1 MSREGAAR
9 AARRHASRIG
19 RCLAAVH
26 LALYATLAFSPPA
39 AAAEPDLVH
48 AVQAGET
55 LYGLAEQ
62 YTGRSDRWHLLQQ
75 HNGIADPYR
84 IEPGTRVRI
93 PAALLVFAP
102 SFATVSYVTGE
113 VRQFAAQDAPAQP
126 VEAGA
131 RLSEGT
137 RIEVGSDG
145 YLRLALSDGSVVRV
159 PANSTV
165 RLAGVRRQQA
175 LQANETL
182 IQLDAGRVDVS
193 AQPLRGGSG
202 RFEIRTPLAV
212 ASVRGTEFGVA
223 IQPDAGV
230 TGEVTHGAVDLKGS
244 ARSSGPRGGREQ
256 RLQAGEGARVSQA
269 GTVGPVRQ
277 LPAAPE
283 LATLP
288 ATITDADFV
297 RLPLPAVPGVAAYRV
312 RIAKD
317 AAMEQVVRNGVFETG
332 ELRFAGLDDGDY
344 TVGARGVDA
353 EGLTGLESTRAIRVK
368 ARPVAPLSQGP
379 APGERVVGSTVE
391 FSCAQPAGIRRFRL
405 QVASD
410 ASFKDLRM
418 DDAELQ
424 ECRRSAQLPA
434 GRYYWR
440 VASVGLTP
448 DGKTDQGPFSGGRRF
463 DVAEPPPVPPPPK
476 FGDADGALQLYWS
489 ALPGYRYRVEVARDG
504 GFVELVQAETH
515 SEAFL
520 RLKALPPGTYYVR
533 MQAIAP
539 EGDAGA
545 FSVPQAVRIGPV
557 VRDASGSAV
566 HDGDGRPIGR
576 Q

>member
-9 AARRHASRIG
+9 AARLHASCIG
-19 RCLAAVH
+19 RCVAAAL
-26 LALYATLAFSPPA
+26 LALVFSSPPA
-39 AAAEPDLVH
+39 VAAEPDLVH

-62 YTGRSDRWHLLQQ
+62 YTGRSDRWPLLQQ
-75 HNGIADPYR
+75 HNRIADPHR
-84 IEPGTRVRI
+84 IEPGTHVRI

-102 SFATVSYVTGE
+102 SFATVAYVTGE
-113 VRQFAAQDAPAQP
+113 VHQFAAQDMQPQP
-126 VEAGA
+126 VQAGD
-131 RLSEGT
+131 RLPEGT
-137 RIEVGSDG
+137 RIEVGTDG

-165 RLAGVRRQQA
+165 RLAGVRRQET

-193 AQPLRGGSG
+193 AQPLRGAAG

-230 TGEVTHGAVDLKGS
+230 TGEVTHGAVDLKGR
-244 ARSSGPRGGREQ
+244 ARSSGPRGSREQ
-256 RLQAGEGARVSQA
+256 RLQAGEGARVSRA
-269 GTVGPVRQ
+269 GTVGAVRR
-277 LPAAPE
+277 LPEAPE
-283 LATLP
+283 LETLP

-297 RLPLPAVPGVAAYRV
+297 RLPLPSAPGVAAYRV
-312 RIAKD
+312 RIARD
-317 AAMEQVVRNGVFETG
+317 AAMEQVVRNGVFEAG

-344 TVGARGVDA
+344 TLGARGMDA
-353 EGLTGLESTRAIRVK
+353 EGLSGLESTRAIRVK
-368 ARPVAPLSQGP
+368 ARPVAPLSQAP
-379 APGERVVGSTVE
+379 APGARIVGSTVE

-410 ASFKDLRM
+410 ESFKDLRV
-418 DDAELQ
+418 DDAELR
-424 ECRRSAQLPA
+424 ECRRSAQLPV
-434 GRYYWR
+434 GRYFWR
-440 VASVGLTP
+440 VASVGVAS
-448 DGKTDQGPFSGGRRF
+448 DGKTDQGPFGGGRRF
-463 DVAEPPPVPPPPK
+463 DVVEPPPVPPPPR
-476 FGDADGALQLYWS
+476 FGDADGTLQLYWS
-489 ALPGYRYRVEVARDG
+489 ALPGYRYRVEVARDSA
-504 GFVELVQAETH
+504 FVDLVGAETR
-515 SEAFL
+515 SEASL
-520 RLKALPPGTYYVR
+520 QLESLPSGTYYVR

-557 VRDASGSAV
+557 LRDASGGAV

>member
-19 RCLAAVH
+19 QCLAALQ
-26 LALYATLAFSPPA
+26 LALHALAFSPPA

-62 YTGRSDRWHLLQQ
+62 YTGRSDRWQLLQQ
-75 HNGIADPYR
+75 HNGIADPHR

-93 PAALLVFAP
+93 PAALLAFAP
-102 SFATVSYVTGE
+102 SFATVEYVTGE
-113 VRQFAAQDAPAQP
+113 VRQFAVPEAQAQP
-126 VEAGA
+126 VQAGA
-131 RLSEGT
+131 RLPEGT

-145 YLRLALSDGSVVRV
+145 YMRLALSDGSVVRV

-165 RLAGVRRQQA
+165 RLAGVRRQEA

-230 TGEVTHGAVDLKGS
+230 TGEVMHGAVDLKGR
-244 ARSSGPRGGREQ
+244 ARSPGPRGLREQ

-277 LPAAPE
+277 LPAAPD

-297 RLPLPAVPGVAAYRV
+297 RLPLPVRPGVAAYRV
-312 RIAKD
+312 RIARD
-317 AAMEQVVRNGVFETG
+317 PAMEQVVRNGVFDAG

-353 EGLTGLESTRAIRVK
+353 EGLSGLESTRAIRVK

-379 APGERVVGSTVE
+379 APGERIVGSRVE
-391 FSCAQPAGIRRFRL
+391 FNCAQPAGIRRFRL

-410 ASFKDLRM
+410 ESFQDLRV
-418 DDAELQ
+418 DDPELQ
-424 ECRRSAQLPA
+424 ECRRTAQLPA
-434 GRYYWR
+434 GRYFWR
-440 VASVGLTP
+440 VASVALTP
-448 DGKTDQGPFSGGRRF
+448 DGKTDQGPFSAGRRF
-463 DVAEPPPVPPPPK
+463 DVVEPPPVPPPPR

-489 ALPGYRYRVEVARDG
+489 ALPGYGYRVEVARDSA
-504 GFVELVQAETH
+504 FADVVHAETH

-520 RLKALPPGTYYVR
+520 HLKALPPGTYYVR
-533 MQAIAP
+533 MQAITP
-539 EGDAGA
+539 QGDAGV
-545 FSVPQAVRIGPV
+545 FSVSQAVRIGPV